1 VGELVFKYFSK
12 KTIDSSVKNLDCTI
26 IYNFHKNNKIGTIF
40 DKATTMTWK
49 VSLLIFF
56 LLSNFIF
63 GQETNNSAEI
73 KREFAELDSIAVDD
87 LYVHDTVL
95 LEGAKILHVNLKTEM
110 EKKYYIWLSKRVR
123 DVWPY
128 VKIAVDEYNSIQDTA
143 QYFTNKRQK
152 KKYIKQRQ
160 NKLANQ
166 FEKQFSDMYRSTDQI
181 LRKLIHRETR
191 TAPYGIITELRGG
204 TNACRTNAAGA
215 AHEFDF
221 NTPSHPPKLRE
232 HSYLQVTLPQH
243 SQARTLERI

>member
-1 VGELVFKYFSK
+1 MS
-12 KTIDSSVKNLDCTI
+12 
-26 IYNFHKNNKIGTIF
+26 
-40 DKATTMTWK
+40 WK

-95 LEGAKILHVNLKTEM
+95 LEDAKILHVNLKTEM
-110 EKKYYIWLSKRVR
+110 EKKYYIWLRKRVR

-160 NKLANQ
+160 NELANQ
-166 FEKQFSDMYRSTDQI
+166 FEKQLRDLSLSRGQI
-181 LRKLIHRETR
+181 LIKLIHRETGK
-191 TAPYGIITELRGG
+191 TAYEIIRELRGG
-204 TNACRTNAAGA
+204 INAFIWNAAGGA
-215 AHEFDF
+215 YELDLKTEFD
-221 NTPSHPPKLRE
+221 THKVREDSYIEVILRKDFQ
-232 HSYLQVTLPQH
+232 SG
-243 SQARTLERI
+243 RLERIREFE

>member
-1 VGELVFKYFSK
+1 
-12 KTIDSSVKNLDCTI
+12 
-26 IYNFHKNNKIGTIF
+26 
-40 DKATTMTWK
+40 MTWK

-95 LEGAKILHVNLKTEM
+95 LEDAKILHVNLKTEM
-110 EKKYYIWLSKRVR
+110 EKKYYIWLRKRVR

-143 QYFTNKRQK
+143 QYFTNNRQK

-160 NKLANQ
+160 NELANQ
-166 FEKQFSDMYRSTDQI
+166 FEKQLRDLSLSRGQI
-181 LRKLIHRETR
+181 LIKLIHRETGK
-191 TAPYGIITELRGG
+191 TAYEIIRELRGG
-204 TNACRTNAAGA
+204 INAFIWNAAGGA
-215 AHEFDF
+215 YELDLKTEFD
-221 NTPSHPPKLRE
+221 THKVREDSYIEVILRKDFQ
-232 HSYLQVTLPQH
+232 SG
-243 SQARTLERI
+243 RLERIREFE

>member
-1 VGELVFKYFSK
+1 
-12 KTIDSSVKNLDCTI
+12 
-26 IYNFHKNNKIGTIF
+26 
-40 DKATTMTWK
+40 MTWK

-63 GQETNNSAEI
+63 GQEINNSAEV

-95 LEGAKILHVNLKTEM
+95 LEDAKILHVNLKTEM
-110 EKKYYIWLSKRVR
+110 EKKYYIWLRKRVR

-160 NKLANQ
+160 NELANQ
-166 FEKQFSDMYRSTDQI
+166 FEKQLRDLSLSRGQI
-181 LRKLIHRETR
+181 LIKLIHRETGK
-191 TAPYGIITELRGG
+191 TAYEIIRELRGG
-204 TNACRTNAAGA
+204 INAFIWNAAGGA
-215 AHEFDF
+215 YELDLKTEFD
-221 NTPSHPPKLRE
+221 THKVREDSYIEVILRKDFQ
-232 HSYLQVTLPQH
+232 SG
-243 SQARTLERI
+243 RLERIREFE

>member
-1 VGELVFKYFSK
+1 
-12 KTIDSSVKNLDCTI
+12 
-26 IYNFHKNNKIGTIF
+26 
-40 DKATTMTWK
+40 MTWK

-63 GQETNNSAEI
+63 GQETNNSTEI

-95 LEGAKILHVNLKTEM
+95 LEDAKILHVNLKTEM
-110 EKKYYIWLSKRVR
+110 EKKYYIWLRKRVR

-160 NKLANQ
+160 NELANQ
-166 FEKQFSDMYRSTDQI
+166 FEKQLRDLSLSRGQI
-181 LRKLIHRETR
+181 LIKLIHRETGK
-191 TAPYGIITELRGG
+191 TAYEIIRELRGG
-204 TNACRTNAAGA
+204 INAFIWNAAGGA
-215 AHEFDF
+215 YELDLKTEFD
-221 NTPSHPPKLRE
+221 THKVREDSYIEVILRKDFQ
-232 HSYLQVTLPQH
+232 SG
-243 SQARTLERI
+243 RLERIREFE

>member
-1 VGELVFKYFSK
+1 
-12 KTIDSSVKNLDCTI
+12 
-26 IYNFHKNNKIGTIF
+26 
-40 DKATTMTWK
+40 MTWK

-73 KREFAELDSIAVDD
+73 KREFAELDSITVDD

-95 LEGAKILHVNLKTEM
+95 LEDAKILHVNLKTEM
-110 EKKYYIWLSKRVR
+110 EKKYYIWLRKRVR

-160 NKLANQ
+160 NELANQ
-166 FEKQFSDMYRSTDQI
+166 FEKQLRDLSLSRGQI
-181 LRKLIHRETR
+181 LIKLIHRETGK
-191 TAPYGIITELRGG
+191 TVYEIIRELRGG
-204 TNACRTNAAGA
+204 INAFIWNAAGGA
-215 AHEFDF
+215 YELDLKTEFD
-221 NTPSHPPKLRE
+221 THKVREDSYIEVILRKDFQ
-232 HSYLQVTLPQH
+232 SG
-243 SQARTLERI
+243 RLERIREFE

>member
-1 VGELVFKYFSK
+1 MS
-12 KTIDSSVKNLDCTI
+12 
-26 IYNFHKNNKIGTIF
+26 
-40 DKATTMTWK
+40 WK

-63 GQETNNSAEI
+63 GQETNNSTEI

-95 LEGAKILHVNLKTEM
+95 LEDAKILHVNLKTEM
-110 EKKYYIWLSKRVR
+110 EKKYYIWLRKRVR

-160 NKLANQ
+160 NELANQ
-166 FEKQFSDMYRSTDQI
+166 FEKQLRDLSLSRGQI
-181 LRKLIHRETR
+181 LIKLIHRETGK
-191 TAPYGIITELRGG
+191 TAYEIIRELRGG
-204 TNACRTNAAGA
+204 INAFIWNAAGGA
-215 AHEFDF
+215 YELDLKTEFD
-221 NTPSHPPKLRE
+221 THKVREDSYIEVILRKDFQ
-232 HSYLQVTLPQH
+232 SG
-243 SQARTLERI
+243 RLERIREFE

>member
-1 VGELVFKYFSK
+1 MS
-12 KTIDSSVKNLDCTI
+12 
-26 IYNFHKNNKIGTIF
+26 
-40 DKATTMTWK
+40 WK

-63 GQETNNSAEI
+63 GQEINNSAEI

-95 LEGAKILHVNLKTEM
+95 LEDAKILHVNLKTEM
-110 EKKYYIWLSKRVR
+110 EKKYYIWLRKRVR

-160 NKLANQ
+160 NELANQ
-166 FEKQFSDMYRSTDQI
+166 FEKQLRDLSLSRGQI
-181 LRKLIHRETR
+181 LIKLIHRETGK
-191 TAPYGIITELRGG
+191 TTYEIIRELRGG
-204 TNACRTNAAGA
+204 INAFIWNAAGGA
-215 AHEFDF
+215 YELDLKTEFD
-221 NTPSHPPKLRE
+221 THKVREDSYIEVILRKDFQ
-232 HSYLQVTLPQH
+232 SG
-243 SQARTLERI
+243 RLERIREFE

>member
-1 VGELVFKYFSK
+1 
-12 KTIDSSVKNLDCTI
+12 
-26 IYNFHKNNKIGTIF
+26 
-40 DKATTMTWK
+40 MTWK

-95 LEGAKILHVNLKTEM
+95 LEDAKILHVNLKTEM
-110 EKKYYIWLSKRVR
+110 EKKYYIWLRKRVR

-160 NKLANQ
+160 NELANQ
-166 FEKQFSDMYRSTDQI
+166 FEKQLRDLSLSRGQI
-181 LRKLIHRETR
+181 LIKLIHRETGK
-191 TAPYGIITELRGG
+191 TAYEIIRELRGG
-204 TNACRTNAAGA
+204 INAFIWNAAGGA
-215 AHEFDF
+215 YELDLKTEFD
-221 NTPSHPPKLRE
+221 THKVREDSYIEVILRKDFQ
-232 HSYLQVTLPQH
+232 SG
-243 SQARTLERI
+243 RLERIREFE

>member
-1 VGELVFKYFSK
+1 
-12 KTIDSSVKNLDCTI
+12 
-26 IYNFHKNNKIGTIF
+26 
-40 DKATTMTWK
+40 MTWK

-73 KREFAELDSIAVDD
+73 KREFAELDSIAVAD

-110 EKKYYIWLSKRVR
+110 EKKYYIWLRKRVR

-160 NKLANQ
+160 NELANQ
-166 FEKQFSDMYRSTDQI
+166 FEKQLRDLSLSRGQI
-181 LRKLIHRETR
+181 LIKLIHRETGK
-191 TAPYGIITELRGG
+191 TAYEIIRELRGG
-204 TNACRTNAAGA
+204 INAFIWNAAGGA
-215 AHEFDF
+215 YELDLKTEFD
-221 NTPSHPPKLRE
+221 THKVREDSYIEVILRKDFQ
-232 HSYLQVTLPQH
+232 SG
-243 SQARTLERI
+243 RLERIREFE

>member
-1 VGELVFKYFSK
+1 
-12 KTIDSSVKNLDCTI
+12 
-26 IYNFHKNNKIGTIF
+26 
-40 DKATTMTWK
+40 MTWK

-73 KREFAELDSIAVDD
+73 KREFAELDSIAVAD

-95 LEGAKILHVNLKTEM
+95 LEDAKILHVNLKTEM
-110 EKKYYIWLSKRVR
+110 EKKYYIWLRKRVR

-160 NKLANQ
+160 NELANQ
-166 FEKQFSDMYRSTDQI
+166 FEKQLRDLSLSRGQI
-181 LRKLIHRETR
+181 LIKLIHRETGK
-191 TAPYGIITELRGG
+191 TAYEIIRELRGG
-204 TNACRTNAAGA
+204 INAFIWNAAGGA
-215 AHEFDF
+215 YELDLKTEFD
-221 NTPSHPPKLRE
+221 THKVREDSYIEVILRKDFQ
-232 HSYLQVTLPQH
+232 SG
-243 SQARTLERI
+243 RLERIREFE

>member
-1 VGELVFKYFSK
+1 
-12 KTIDSSVKNLDCTI
+12 
-26 IYNFHKNNKIGTIF
+26 
-40 DKATTMTWK
+40 MTWK

-95 LEGAKILHVNLKTEM
+95 LEDAKILHVNLKTEM
-110 EKKYYIWLSKRVR
+110 EKKYYIWLRKRVR

-143 QYFTNKRQK
+143 QYFSNKRQK

-160 NKLANQ
+160 NELANQ
-166 FEKQFSDMYRSTDQI
+166 FEKQLRDLSLSRGQI
-181 LRKLIHRETR
+181 LIKLIHRETGK
-191 TAPYGIITELRGG
+191 TAYEIIRELRGG
-204 TNACRTNAAGA
+204 INAFIWNAAGGA
-215 AHEFDF
+215 YELDLKTEFD
-221 NTPSHPPKLRE
+221 THKVREDSYIEVILRKDFQ
-232 HSYLQVTLPQH
+232 SG
-243 SQARTLERI
+243 RLERIREFE

>member
-1 VGELVFKYFSK
+1 
-12 KTIDSSVKNLDCTI
+12 
-26 IYNFHKNNKIGTIF
+26 
-40 DKATTMTWK
+40 MTWK

-95 LEGAKILHVNLKTEM
+95 LEDAKILHVNLKTEM
-110 EKKYYIWLSKRVR
+110 EKKYYIWLRKRVR

-160 NKLANQ
+160 NELANQ
-166 FEKQFSDMYRSTDQI
+166 FEKQLRDLSLSRGQI
-181 LRKLIHRETR
+181 LIKLIHRETGK
-191 TAPYGIITELRGG
+191 TAYEIIRELRGG
-204 TNACRTNAAGA
+204 VNAFIWNAAGGA
-215 AHEFDF
+215 YELDLKTEFD
-221 NTPSHPPKLRE
+221 THKVREDSYIEVILRKDFQ
-232 HSYLQVTLPQH
+232 SG
-243 SQARTLERI
+243 RLERIREFE

>member
-1 VGELVFKYFSK
+1 
-12 KTIDSSVKNLDCTI
+12 
-26 IYNFHKNNKIGTIF
+26 
-40 DKATTMTWK
+40 MTWK

-73 KREFAELDSIAVDD
+73 KREFAELDSITVDD

-95 LEGAKILHVNLKTEM
+95 LEDAKILHVNLKTEM
-110 EKKYYIWLSKRVR
+110 EKKYYIWLRKRVR

-160 NKLANQ
+160 NELANQ
-166 FEKQFSDMYRSTDQI
+166 FEKQLRDLSLSRGQI
-181 LRKLIHRETR
+181 LIKLIHRETGK
-191 TAPYGIITELRGG
+191 TAYEIIRELRGG
-204 TNACRTNAAGA
+204 INAFIWNAAGGA
-215 AHEFDF
+215 YELDLKTEFD
-221 NTPSHPPKLRE
+221 THKVREDSYIEVILRKDFQ
-232 HSYLQVTLPQH
+232 SG
-243 SQARTLERI
+243 RLERIREFE

>member
-1 VGELVFKYFSK
+1 MS
-12 KTIDSSVKNLDCTI
+12 
-26 IYNFHKNNKIGTIF
+26 
-40 DKATTMTWK
+40 WK

-63 GQETNNSAEI
+63 GQEINNSAEI

-95 LEGAKILHVNLKTEM
+95 LEDAKILHVNLKTEM
-110 EKKYYIWLSKRVR
+110 EKKYYIWLRKRVR

-160 NKLANQ
+160 NELANQ
-166 FEKQFSDMYRSTDQI
+166 FEKQLRDLSLSRGQI
-181 LRKLIHRETR
+181 LIKLIHRETGK
-191 TAPYGIITELRGG
+191 TAYEIIRELRGG
-204 TNACRTNAAGA
+204 INAFIWNAAGGA
-215 AHEFDF
+215 YELDLKTEFD
-221 NTPSHPPKLRE
+221 THKVREDSYIEVILRKDFQ
-232 HSYLQVTLPQH
+232 SG
-243 SQARTLERI
+243 RLERIREFE